1 MTSVHD
7 VDRCLRCTGCPVKT
21 SVVTSLGDATPKS
34 ANSNFGWWR
43 PDTTPG
49 AGVISQISTEQIPP
63 VPCDKGSLKL
73 SVPGTTPGTDKAD
86 VEGSFGLAV
95 PANLNIFSDNANEVP
110 PTGVPTLLGTLGQL
124 SQPGAKI
131 TVDMFAVGPLTTVS
145 YPAVRLFCANPG
157 TSGQTPTEWVS
168 LVWENRYQV
177 GGNLQSAINQWI
189 TVDMT
194 TAVFWQKKYDVPRL
208 QYQGAADTRTLAQW
222 AAGAVVG
229 TPGFLTPV
237 LTPNTGVY
245 YMQASLGTNIA
256 TPTTA
261 YIDNPTLTFNSP
273 ATYTANFEPA
283 P

>member
-1 MTSVHD
+1 
-7 VDRCLRCTGCPVKT
+7 
-21 SVVTSLGDATPKS
+21 
-34 ANSNFGWWR
+34 
-43 PDTTPG
+43 
-49 AGVISQISTEQIPP
+49 
-63 VPCDKGSLKL
+63 
-73 SVPGTTPGTDKAD
+73 
-86 VEGSFGLAV
+86 
-95 PANLNIFSDNANEVP
+95 
-110 PTGVPTLLGTLGQL
+110 
-124 SQPGAKI
+124 
-131 TVDMFAVGPLTTVS
+131 MFAVGPLTITS

-157 TSGQTPTEWVS
+157 TAGTAGQTPIVWVS
-168 LVWENRYQV
+168 LVWENSYQS
-177 GGNLQSAINQWI
+177 GANLQSAINQWI

-194 TAVFWQKKYDVPRL
+194 TALFWQRKYNKPRV
-208 QYQGAADTRTLAQW
+208 QYQNAADTWTLAQW

-229 TPGFLTPV
+229 APGNPTPV